1 MKITAKTTKQ
11 ELANVLGANSSLV
24 KKSDKELFDRLNY
37 ASKMFK
43 KDETKVTKKDLA
55 DLVRATIKSL
65 GDKFIEPA
73 LAEEKVEE
81 PKTAEK
87 TKEVNKAENSIKK
100 LGKSKS
106 APKTEEKTEEVESEP
121 SEDAKETAKEEPK
134 KSASKKDT
142 KKGDSKKKLTKKEEN
157 KNEAELIAEMEF
169 PNEIEVDDVKYELA
183 HDIKSMEDLYNAVN
197 EEDAP
202 AIVFAFHWTKA
213 QIKVFNYY
221 GGQLPTP
228 KSFPN
233 DLDLATCIWASDS
246 YVVAYAISMYTEAN
260 YCVLPEDFEEEDGV
274 RYCQGIDYQLYRE
287 VQ

>member
-1 MKITAKTTKQ
+1 MKITAKTTKM
-11 ELANVLGANSSLV
+11 ELANVLGANASLV
-24 KKSDKELFDRLNY
+24 KTADKELFDRLAY

-87 TKEVNKAENSIKK
+87 TEEVKKAENSIKK

-121 SEDAKETAKEEPK
+121 SEVAKETAKEEPK
-134 KSASKKDT
+134 KSAPKKDT
-142 KKGDSKKKLTKKEEN
+142 KKGDSKKKLTKKEEA
-157 KNEAELIAEMEF
+157 KNEAELLAEMEF
-169 PNEIEVDDVKYELA
+169 PKELEVDGVKYELA
-183 HDIKSMEDLYNAVN
+183 SDIKSMEDLYNAVN

-213 QIKVFNYY
+213 QIKVFNYF

-246 YVVAYAISMYTEAN
+246 HIVAYAISMYTEAN

>member
-1 MKITAKTTKQ
+1 MKITAKTTKK
-11 ELANVLGANSSLV
+11 ELANVLGANASLV
-24 KKSDKELFDRLNY
+24 KTADKELFDRLSY

-73 LAEEKVEE
+73 FAEEKMEE
-81 PKTAEK
+81 PKTAD
-87 TKEVNKAENSIKK
+87 ENSTKK

-106 APKTEEKTEEVESEP
+106 APKTKEVESEP
-121 SEDAKETAKEEPK
+121 SEDAEETAKEEPK
-134 KSASKKDT
+134 KSAPKKDT
-142 KKGDSKKKLTKKEEN
+142 KKGNSKKKLTKKEEA

-169 PNEIEVDDVKYELA
+169 PKELEVDGVKYELA

-213 QIKVFNYY
+213 QIKVFNYF

-260 YCVLPEDFEEEDGV
+260 YCVLPEDFEEEDGI

>member
-11 ELANVLGANSSLV
+11 ELANVLGANASLV

-73 LAEEKVEE
+73 LAEEKKEE
-81 PKTAEK
+81 SKPTKNTKGAKT
-87 TKEVNKAENSIKK
+87 ENSIKK
-100 LGKSKS
+100 LGNKKS
-106 APKTEEKTEEVESEP
+106 APKTTEKTKEVDSES
-121 SEDAKETAKEEPK
+121 SENAEKIAKEESK
-134 KSASKKDT
+134 KSTPKKDT
-142 KKGDSKKKLTKKEEN
+142 KKGGNKKLTKKEES
-157 KNEAELIAEMEF
+157 KKEAELIAEMEF
-169 PNEIEVDDVKYELA
+169 PKELEVDGVKYELA
-183 HDIKSMEDLYNAVN
+183 SDIKSMEDLYNAVN
-197 EEDAP
+197 DEDSP

-213 QIKVFNYY
+213 QIKVFNYF

-260 YCVLPEDFEEEDGV
+260 YCVLPEDFEEEDGI

>member
-1 MKITAKTTKQ
+1 MKITAKTTKM
-11 ELANVLGANSSLV
+11 ELANVLGANASLV
-24 KKSDKELFDRLNY
+24 KTADKELFDRLSY

-81 PKTAEK
+81 SKTAEK
-87 TKEVNKAENSIKK
+87 TKEVKKAENSIKK

-106 APKTEEKTEEVESEP
+106 APKTEEKTKEVESEP
-121 SEDAKETAKEEPK
+121 SEVAEETAKEEPK
-134 KSASKKDT
+134 KSAPKKDT
-142 KKGDSKKKLTKKEEN
+142 KKGDSKKKLTKKDEA

-169 PNEIEVDDVKYELA
+169 PKELEVDGVKYELA
-183 HDIKSMEDLYNAVN
+183 SDIKSMEDLYNAVN

-202 AIVFAFHWTKA
+202 AIVFAFHWTRP
-213 QIKVFNYY
+213 QIKVFNYF

-246 YVVAYAISMYTEAN
+246 HIVAYAISMYTEAN
-260 YCVLPEDFEEEDGV
+260 YCVLPEDFKEEDGV

>member
-1 MKITAKTTKQ
+1 MKITAKTTKM
-11 ELANVLGANSSLV
+11 ELANVLGANASLV
-24 KKSDKELFDRLNY
+24 KTADKELFDRLAY

-81 PKTAEK
+81 HKTAEK
-87 TKEVNKAENSIKK
+87 TEEVEKAENSVKK
-100 LGKSKS
+100 LGKKKS
-106 APKTEEKTEEVESEP
+106 NKTEEKTKEVESEP
-121 SEDAKETAKEEPK
+121 SEDAEETAKEEPK
-134 KSASKKDT
+134 KSAPKKDT
-142 KKGDSKKKLTKKEEN
+142 KKGDSKKKLTKKEES

-169 PNEIEVDDVKYELA
+169 PKELEVDGVKYELA
-183 HDIKSMEDLYNAVN
+183 SDIKNMEDLYNAVN

-202 AIVFAFHWTKA
+202 AIVFAFHWTKE
-213 QIKVFNYY
+213 QIKVFNYF

-246 YVVAYAISMYTEAN
+246 HVVAYAISMYTEAN

>member
-11 ELANVLGANSSLV
+11 ELANVLGANASLV
-24 KKSDKELFDRLNY
+24 KTTDKGLFDRLSY

-81 PKTAEK
+81 PKTAE
-87 TKEVNKAENSIKK
+87 NSVKK

-121 SEDAKETAKEEPK
+121 SEDAEETAKEEPK

-142 KKGDSKKKLTKKEEN
+142 KKGDSKKKLTKKEVA

-169 PNEIEVDDVKYELA
+169 PNEIEVDGVKYELA

-213 QIKVFNYY
+213 QIKVFNYF

-246 YVVAYAISMYTEAN
+246 HVVAYAISMYTEAN

>member
-1 MKITAKTTKQ
+1 MKITAKTTKK
-11 ELANVLGANSSLV
+11 ELANVLGANALLV
-24 KKSDKELFDRLNY
+24 KTADKKLFEELSY

-87 TKEVNKAENSIKK
+87 TEEVKKAENSIKK

-121 SEDAKETAKEEPK
+121 SEVAKETAKEEPK
-134 KSASKKDT
+134 KSAPKKDT
-142 KKGDSKKKLTKKEEN
+142 KKGDSKKKLTKKEEA
-157 KNEAELIAEMEF
+157 KNEAELLAEMEF
-169 PNEIEVDDVKYELA
+169 PKELEVDGVKYELA
-183 HDIKSMEDLYNAVN
+183 SDIKSMEDLYNAVN

-213 QIKVFNYY
+213 QIKVFNYF

>member
-11 ELANVLGANSSLV
+11 ELANVLGANAPLV

-73 LAEEKVEE
+73 LAEEKKEE
-81 PKTAEK
+81 SKPIKNTKGAKTENSIKKLGNKKSAPKTAEK
-87 TKEVNKAENSIKK
+87 TKEVDSESSENAKK
-100 LGKSKS
+100 
-106 APKTEEKTEEVESEP
+106 
-121 SEDAKETAKEEPK
+121 TAKEEPK
-134 KSASKKDT
+134 KSTPKKDT
-142 KKGDSKKKLTKKEEN
+142 KKGGNKKLTKKEES
-157 KNEAELIAEMEF
+157 KKEAELIAEMEF
-169 PNEIEVDDVKYELA
+169 PKELEVDGVKYELA
-183 HDIKSMEDLYNAVN
+183 SDINSMEDLYNAVN
-197 EEDAP
+197 EEDSP

-213 QIKVFNYY
+213 QIKVFNYF

-260 YCVLPEDFEEEDGV
+260 YCVLPEDFEEEDGI